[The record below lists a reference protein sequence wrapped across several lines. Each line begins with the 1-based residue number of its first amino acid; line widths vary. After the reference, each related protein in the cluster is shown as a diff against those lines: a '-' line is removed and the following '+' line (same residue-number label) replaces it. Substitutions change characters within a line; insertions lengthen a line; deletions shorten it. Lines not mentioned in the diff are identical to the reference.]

1 MKGSINLF
9 KVFGININIHI
20 TFLILP
26 LIFFMLAGFKAVFFI
41 IVVFT
46 CVIFH
51 ELSHSLVAKKFGIT
65 VKDITLLP
73 IGGVASMSSIPEK
86 PSQEL
91 LISIAGP
98 AFNLAL
104 AALLYFPLVA
114 LIGKEA
120 LAWPPSWETWPKTFA
135 YIFWM
140 NPILAIFNLLPAF
153 PMDGGRILRALLAK
167 KFNYKKATSIAV
179 NFGHLFA
186 LFFGYIG
193 IVHGS
198 IFLILIAVFIY
209 MAASAE
215 EMQVDVRETIRKF
228 QVRDVLP
235 DKFLTLSDDVPLA
248 KVLELV
254 FHSHQE
260 DFPVVEDHKL
270 VGFVTRND
278 IIANVHQFG
287 TRRLVKDVM
296 RKDFPT
302 LKTTD
307 LLTDAQRIME
317 SSGLKALPVVKD
329 EKLQG
334 IISLEDISRVY
345 TVMSRSKNG

>member
-20 TFLILP
+20 TFLLLP
-26 LIFFMLAGFKAVFFI
+26 MIFFMLIGAKGAFFI

-46 CVIFH
+46 CVTFH
-51 ELSHSLVAKKFGIT
+51 ELSHSLVAKRFGIE

-73 IGGVASMSSIPEK
+73 IGGVASMTSLPEK

-98 AFNLAL
+98 MFNITL
-104 AALLYFPLVA
+104 AALLYFPLLA

-120 LAWPPSWETWPKTFA
+120 LAWPPSWESWPKTIA
-135 YIFWM
+135 YVFWM

-153 PMDGGRILRALLAK
+153 PMDGGRILRALLARK
-167 KFNYKKATSIAV
+167 LDYRKATSIAA

-186 LFFGYIG
+186 LIFGYVG
-193 IVHGS
+193 LVHGS

-209 MAASAE
+209 MAASSE
-215 EMQVDVRETIRKF
+215 EMQVDVRETIKRFYVK
-228 QVRDVLP
+228 DVLP
-235 DKFLTLSDDVPLA
+235 EKFLTLSKDVPLN
-248 KVLELV
+248 KVLELI

-270 VGFVTRND
+270 IGFVTRND
-278 IIANVHQFG
+278 IIATVHQFG
-287 TRRLVKDVM
+287 TGRLVKDVM
-296 RKDFPT
+296 RNDFPT
-302 LKTTD
+302 VSSKD
-307 LLTDAQRIME
+307 FLTEAQKKME
-317 SSGLKALPVVKD
+317 TSGFKALPVLNNG
-329 EKLQG
+329 KLAG

-345 TVMSRSKNG
+345 TVMSKKG